1 MGRGVQNKA
10 RRAHSIKALSGHHDS
25 DGAWNHGSWEVHTDH
40 NWPRR
45 PGRMYTTES
54 RMAAINLRKMINV

>member
-25 DGAWNHGSWEVHTDH
+25 DGAWNHGSWEVHTDR

-45 PGRMYTTES
+45 PHVHNLES
-54 RMAAINLRKMINV
+54 HDRPQSISVK